1 MDCGTIDNRLI
12 TVDALVGLFAD
23 GKVGNKFEQ
32 YEDTS
37 GTTDQDDFM
46 DVRLV
51 YQRTFPTGVPR
62 TISWQRPQSSS
73 IRARVKEVE
82 HFRKLNS

>member
-1 MDCGTIDNRLI
+1 MDCGTIDNRLL
-12 TVDALVGLFAD
+12 TVDALVGLLA
-23 GKVGNKFEQ
+23 GRKLGNKFEQ

-51 YQRTFPTGVPR
+51 DLG
-62 TISWQRPQSSS
+62 I
-73 IRARVKEVE
+73 AEDL
-82 HFRKLNS
+82 LNREGHE

>member
-12 TVDALVGLFAD
+12 RVDAHVVFLAD

-51 YQRTFPTGVPR
+51 DLGV
-62 TISWQRPQSSS
+62 
-73 IRARVKEVE
+73 AEDL
-82 HFRKLNS
+82 LNRDGHE